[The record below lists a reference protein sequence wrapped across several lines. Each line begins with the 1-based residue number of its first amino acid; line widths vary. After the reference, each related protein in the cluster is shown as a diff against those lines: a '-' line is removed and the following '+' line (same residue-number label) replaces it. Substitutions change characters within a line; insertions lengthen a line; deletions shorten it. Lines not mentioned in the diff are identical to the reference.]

1 MTHIIVHHSYD
12 ARGGGK
18 PWPLL
23 KDKEVTARIEVV
35 WRCPS
40 IAAVEDNIEHHT
52 TKATWHITAYEK
64 RTFGRPVDDIYLYF
78 SISEAHR
85 PPSWGLPEGLTD
97 IVSVWNGSRV
107 TVCGILSKYQPI
119 DKTNSELQTTWAGC
133 RGTPTG
139 TLLGFDRFLAGPVS
153 RKWILDDANQH

>member
-107 TVCGILSKYQPI
+107 T
-119 DKTNSELQTTWAGC
+119 TTWAGC